1 MAENS
6 QEALDELLDGLR
18 NRNAREVAEQITRVV
33 ARGITEEI
41 DTKGKAKELSQ
52 RPLNPDEAYEV
63 AVEMLIASLE
73 PVIMKKHALDEI
85 EKTMGIESSIV
96 WSQDFVEKSPIAP
109 ESYDEIDI
117 PGSRDMGQIEENL
130 KRIVKMIGE
139 M

>member
-6 QEALDELLDGLR
+6 QGALNELLDGLR
-18 NRNAREVAEQITRVV
+18 NRNAREVAEQITMVV

-41 DTKGKAKELSQ
+41 DIKGKAKELSQ
-52 RPLNPDEAYEV
+52 RPLDPDEAYKV

-73 PVIMKKHALDEI
+73 PIIMKKHALDEI

-109 ESYDEIDI
+109 DSYESVVVQDL
-117 PGSRDMGQIEENL
+117 RDVGLLEKKL
-130 KRIVKMIGE
+130 KRIAKMIGE
-139 M
+139 V